1 MNDSYMASPPTD
13 GTLCQWYACPATNV
27 VKIPD
32 SLSWEESGSIQPL
45 SIAIQVG
52 RRAGLR
58 AHQNVVVFGCGPLGL
73 LCMAVAKAY
82 GAKNIIAIDIS
93 TKRLEF
99 AKSYAAT
106 HTFLPSRKP
115 QDKDVMEWNA
125 ELAAQVLQDVGVQSG
140 VDVAIEASGAEPC
153 MQLAIAMLRTGGTCK
168 HTGVSTCSELKGR
181 PTSRNG
187 CSACIIP
194 YTSSRNEGARS
205 QGDVEIYHTVF
216 RRRHRPT
223 RSRFGESEAPRDQD
237 ISTRRVRNGFQGS
250 ESGRRDQ
257 DRDHES
263 AIGRILVS

>member
-1 MNDSYMASPPTD
+1 MASPPTD
-13 GTLCQWYACPATNV
+13 GTLCQWYACPATNA

-32 SLSWEESGSIQPL
+32 SISWEESGSIQPL
-45 SIAIQVG
+45 AIAIQVG

-82 GAKNIIAIDIS
+82 GAKTIIAVDIS

-125 ELAAQVLQDVGVQSG
+125 ELAAQVLKDVGVQSG
-140 VDVAIEASGAEPC
+140 IDVAIEASGAEPC

-168 HTGVSTCSELKGR
+168 HTVASTCSKLKGR

-187 CSACIIP
+187 CSARIIP
-194 YTSSRNEGARS
+194 HTSSRNKGARS
-205 QGDVEIYHTVF
+205 QRDVEVYNTMF

-223 RSRFGESEAPRDQD
+223 RPGFGEFEAPRDKD
-237 ISTRRVRNGFQGS
+237 ISSGGFRAGFQGS
-250 ESGRRDQ
+250 KSGRRDQ
-257 DRDHES
+257 DCDHES
-263 AIGRILVS
+263 AIARIFVS